1 MTGALQSSKL
11 SGYYTKWLICSV
23 SSGLEKKKTEKKNVS
38 MSDCRE
44 HLPLATQQTLRSY
57 DFFSQRAL

>member
-23 SSGLEKKKTEKKNVS
+23 SSVLEKKTEKKNVS